1 MAGCWHSYV
10 SRNKSA
16 SVTERKCLKNL
27 GLAELTK
34 TQGKASS
41 MVSLGVHTTSWSSM
55 SGNVSPPGQ
64 ASRTDAAYRKDGDL
78 CTICSMADHI
88 SPPRT
93 TLPIPASSPFAPLLL
108 ASSNSLMIPATITFL
123 SLASALLNKSPTPG
137 AHIVGEEMRLMIRV

>member
-1 MAGCWHSYV
+1 MAGCWHSCV

-16 SVTERKCLKNL
+16 SVTERRCLKNL

-34 TQGKASS
+34 IHGKASIMIS
-41 MVSLGVHTTSWSSM
+41 PGVHTASWSSM
-55 SGNVSPPGQ
+55 SGNVS
-64 ASRTDAAYRKDGDL
+64 ASGSSQSYRCRLERDSDM
-78 CTICSMADHI
+78 CTIYSMADHI

-93 TLPIPASSPFAPLLL
+93 TLPIPAISLFAPLLL